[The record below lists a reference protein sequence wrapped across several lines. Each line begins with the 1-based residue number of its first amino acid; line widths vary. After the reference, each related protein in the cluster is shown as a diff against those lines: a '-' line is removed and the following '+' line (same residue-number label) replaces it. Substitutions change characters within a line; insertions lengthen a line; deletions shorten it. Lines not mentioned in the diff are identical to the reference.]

1 MRKLLGAI
9 AATALLGVASAQVSL
24 TGAGATFPYPLY
36 AKYFDEYA
44 KLTGVKVNY
53 QSIGSGGGIRQFTE
67 QTVAFGASD
76 APMTDEQIK
85 AARAAAGGSNVLHI
99 PTALGA
105 VVPVYNIPGVTAVL
119 KFDADTLAGIFLGDI
134 KTWNDPKL
142 VALNPDAKLPPLP
155 ITVVHRSDGSG
166 TTFVWVDYL
175 TKVSSTWAQKV
186 GRGTSVQWPVG
197 LGGKGNE
204 GVAGVVKQTPGTIG
218 YVEAI
223 YARQNNLPYGVVKNR
238 AGKFIQ
244 ADLNSIREAANVPL
258 PGDARVSITDTASPG
273 GYPISSFTYL
283 LIYQQAE
290 KNKAIKAEAEAKALS
305 DLIFW
310 ILNDGQKFNES
321 LEYGRLSDVAKARGL
336 ALLSKMTYNE
346 KNLR

>member
-1 MRKLLGAI
+1 MRKLLGTVV
-9 AATALLGVASAQVSL
+9 ATALLGAASAQVTL

-85 AARAAAGGSNVLHI
+85 SARAAAGGSNVLHI

-105 VVPVYNIPGVTAVL
+105 VVPAYNLPGVTATL

-142 VALNPDAKLPPLP
+142 VALNPEAKLPPLP

-175 TKVSSTWAQKV
+175 TKVSPTWAQKV

-197 LGGKGNE
+197 QGAKGNE
-204 GVAGVVKQTPGTIG
+204 GVAGVIKQSPGAIG
-218 YVEAI
+218 YIELI
-223 YARQNNLPYGVVKNR
+223 YAKQNKIPYGAVKNKSGR
-238 AGKFIQ
+238 FIQ
-244 ADLNSIREAANVPL
+244 ADLASVREAANVPL
-258 PGDARVSITDTASPG
+258 PGDARVSITDTPDPE
-273 GYPISSFTYL
+273 GYPIASFTYL
-283 LIYQQAE
+283 LLYQQAE
-290 KNKAIKAEAEAKALS
+290 KNKAIKSEAEAKALS
-305 DLIFW
+305 DLVYW
-310 ILNDGQKFNES
+310 VLTDGQKFNEP
-321 LEYGRLSDVAKARGL
+321 LEYGRLPEVAKTRGL
-336 ALLSKMTYNE
+336 SLLSKMTY
-346 KNLR
+346 KGKSLR